1 VPRTNKTQI
10 VYACNLNFHTVMPYL
25 ELVIRNGLTER
36 IEGGVTRYKT
46 TAKGEEALWHFGE
59 PEEMTP
65 GHMLQLLKG

>member
-1 VPRTNKTQI
+1 
-10 VYACNLNFHTVMPYL
+10 MPYL